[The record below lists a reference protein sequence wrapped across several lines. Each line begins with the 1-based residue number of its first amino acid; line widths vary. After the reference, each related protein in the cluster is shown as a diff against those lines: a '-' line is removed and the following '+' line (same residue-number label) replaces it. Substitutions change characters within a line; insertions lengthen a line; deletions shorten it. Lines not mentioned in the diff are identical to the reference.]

1 MTFLWA
7 IVLFGLLI
15 FFHELGHFLLAKLVG
30 VKVLKFSLGF
40 GPKLISRKIGDTEYI
55 LSALPLGGYVKPL
68 GEEPGEE
75 LSEEEKPFAFNSQPA
90 WKRAAIIIAGPVF
103 NLVLAYIIFV
113 SFLSTGIPVVIPNL
127 DSISPTIDTVVEDSP
142 AMKAGLMENDTIVAI
157 LDESI
162 DDWTEMSEMISKNA
176 GKELPLRINRGDE
189 IIELT
194 VTPEPSSVKDEEG
207 KDIVV
212 GRIGITK
219 KLNFHVIESDG
230 ILLAPLKGAEAL
242 YRWCVLTLE
251 VVVKLF
257 SGSLSAK
264 QVGGPILIVDAAA
277 KAASVGLTTYFNFI
291 AIISINLA
299 VLNLL
304 PVPVLDGGH
313 LLFLSIEAIRRRP
326 LSEKV
331 MGVANRVGLTLLLML
346 IAFVFYND
354 ITRIIVPWIQK
365 MLSQ

>member
-15 FFHELGHFLLAKLVG
+15 FFHELGHFILAKLVG

-75 LSEEEKPFAFNSQPA
+75 LSEEERPFAFNTQPA

-113 SFLSTGIPVVIPNL
+113 TFLSTGIPVVIPNL
-127 DSISPTIDTVVEDSP
+127 DSISPTIDSVKEDSP
-142 AMKAGLMENDTIVAI
+142 AMKAGLMEDDTIIAI
-157 LDESI
+157 SGESI
-162 DDWTEMSEMISKNA
+162 DDWTGMSEVISKNV
-176 GKELPLRINRGDE
+176 GRELPLRVSRGDE
-189 IIELT
+189 IIELK
-194 VTPEPSSVKDEEG
+194 VTPEPDSIKDEEG

-219 KLNFHVIESDG
+219 KLNFHVIESEG

-242 YRWCVLTLE
+242 YEWCVLTLE

-257 SGSLSAK
+257 SGSLSAR

-277 KAASVGLTTYFNFI
+277 KAASVGLVTYFNFI

-313 LLFLSIEAIRRRP
+313 LMFLSIEAIRKRP

-331 MGVANRVGLTLLLML
+331 MAIANRVGLTLLLML

-365 MLSQ
+365 ILSQ

>member
-1 MTFLWA
+1 MTFFWA

-15 FFHELGHFLLAKLVG
+15 FFHELGHFILAKLVG

-68 GEEPGEE
+68 GEETSEE
-75 LSEEEKPFAFNSQPA
+75 LSEEEKPFAFNTQPA
-90 WKRAAIIIAGPVF
+90 WKRAAIIISGPVF

-113 SFLSTGIPVVIPNL
+113 SFLSVSIPVIIPNL
-127 DSISPTIDTVVEDSP
+127 DSISPTIDSVVEDSP
-142 AMKAGLMENDTIVAI
+142 AMKAGLMEDDTIIAI
-157 LDESI
+157 SDESV
-162 DDWTEMSEMISKNA
+162 DDWTEMSDIISKNP
-176 GKELPLRINRGDE
+176 GMELPLKVSRGDE
-189 IIELT
+189 IIELK
-194 VTPEPSSVKDEEG
+194 VTPEPSPVKDEEG

-219 KLNFHVIESDG
+219 KLNFYTVESNS
-230 ILLAPLKGAEAL
+230 LLMAPLKGAEAL
-242 YRWCVLTLE
+242 YRWCVLTVE

-277 KAASVGLTTYFNFI
+277 KAASVGLTAYFNFI

-299 VLNLL
+299 ILNLL

-313 LLFLSIEAIRRRP
+313 LMFLSIEAIRRRP

-331 MGVANRVGLTLLLML
+331 MTMANRVGLTLLLML
-346 IAFVFYND
+346 MVFVFYND

-365 MLSQ
+365 IINH